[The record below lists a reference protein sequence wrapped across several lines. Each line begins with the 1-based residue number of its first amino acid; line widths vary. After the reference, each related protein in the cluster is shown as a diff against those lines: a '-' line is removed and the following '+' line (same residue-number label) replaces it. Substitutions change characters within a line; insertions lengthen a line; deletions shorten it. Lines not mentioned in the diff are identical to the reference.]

1 VGNKIHSVSFSL
13 KRGEIL
19 GVTGIIGAG
28 GTELAKAIFA
38 DEGYKKN
45 SGQIHVQGRETT
57 IKNSGDAVR
66 NRIALLT
73 KDRKNEGLF
82 LSFNV
87 FENITIPS
95 LRKFRDSIGLL
106 SRFQQVTTAQVCIDK
121 LRIKVRNPFTRVESL
136 SGGNQQKVVIS
147 KWLEA
152 DPLIL
157 ILDEPTVGIDIGAK
171 FEIRKIIRDL
181 ASAGKGVIL
190 ITSEYE
196 DLESMCNR
204 VLVMFKGRIVKEL
217 TGEQVNRAEIRKHLS
232 GDTIQC
238 KANT

>member
-1 VGNKIHSVSFSL
+1 MFS
-13 KRGEIL
+13 
-19 GVTGIIGAG
+19 
-28 GTELAKAIFA
+28 
-38 DEGYKKN
+38 DEGYKK
-45 SGQIHVQGRETT
+45 SAGEILLEGKPRTIASTT
-57 IKNSGDAVR
+57 DAIQ

-82 LSFNV
+82 LQFNV
-87 FENITIPS
+87 YENISIPS
-95 LRKFRDSIGLL
+95 LQKFSGPLGLL
-106 SRFQQVTTAQVCIDK
+106 SRPKQIDTAKRYVDR
-121 LRIKVRNPFTRVESL
+121 LRIKVRHPGARVESL

-152 DPLIL
+152 DPLVL

-181 ASAGKGVIL
+181 ANDGKGVIL

-196 DLESMCNR
+196 ELETMCNR

-217 TGEQVNRAEIRKHLS
+217 SGTQVTRSEIRKYLS
-232 GDTIQC
+232 GE
-238 KANT
+238 